1 MSPRPYRL
9 GQRQAAT
16 DQTRSRILATA
27 REVLASD
34 DFAGFSIDTLARQ
47 AGVARMTVYYQFKS
61 KAGLLEALFDYL
73 AAAGGMDQAGAAF
86 GQPEPVEALAEYIAL
101 LCHFFASERLVFH
114 RLRGLAI
121 LDPDLERALADREEF
136 RRNGLRVI
144 LGRIADT
151 HSRPAPALFDET
163 LAVIHA
169 LTSFETFN
177 TLTANG
183 RTPQDIGR
191 LVHRLALA
199 TLDL

>member
-16 DQTRSRILATA
+16 DQTRTRILTTA

-61 KAGLLEALFDYL
+61 KAGLLEALFDHL
-73 AAAGGMDQAGAAF
+73 AAAGGMDQAAAAF
-86 GQPEPVEALAEYIAL
+86 DQPEPLDALAGYIAL
-101 LCHFFASERLVFH
+101 LCHFFASEQLVFH

-136 RRNGLRVI
+136 RRSGLRVI
-144 LGRIADT
+144 LGRIADR
-151 HSRPAPALFDET
+151 HHRPAPALFDET
-163 LAVIHA
+163 LAVIHT

-183 RTPQDIGR
+183 RTPQDIER
-191 LVHRLALA
+191 LIHQLALT